1 MQAIT
6 TKYLPATNTRGSR
19 IKATAG
25 QGQSITVG
33 YDHGAPC
40 AHRVAAIAL
49 IKKLDWTGDLVW
61 CEGGAETGNV
71 YVAFNKRSIGDVSN
85 AYNLFTVSKV

>member
-6 TKYLPATNTRGSR
+6 TKFIAATNTRGSR

-33 YDHGAPC
+33 YDHSARC
-40 AHRVAAIAL
+40 AHREAAIAL
-49 IKKLDWTGDLVW
+49 IKKLDWSGDLVW
-61 CEGGAETGNV
+61 CEGGTETGFV
-71 YVAFNKRSIGDVSN
+71 YVAVGEKRCDLKN
-85 AYNLFTVSKV
+85 LDYNMFTVSK